1 MKLLRVKTENLLALL
16 YLPIG
21 IINITKVRADFII
34 IAILMQ
40 FLLIAVLFYGIR
52 ETRHELIRDIKA
64 GEYEEELETIKNAIA
79 TIRRIK
85 GTIATK
91 LEDIKKRSYRKQTKN
106 DQVKRCFLKYN
117 F

>member
-21 IINITKVRADFII
+21 IINITKADADFII

-40 FLLIAVLFYGIR
+40 ALLIAGLFYGIR

-64 GEYEEELETIKNAIA
+64 GEYEEELEAIKNAIA
-79 TIRRIK
+79 TFRRIK

-91 LEDIKKRSYRKQTKN
+91 LEDIKKEVIGSKLKTTK
-106 DQVKRCFLKYN
+106 LKDA